1 MNEILR
7 KSISVVYKL
16 AFLLSVLIFINILFG
31 PLVRATDSGLACP
44 DWPLCHGKV
53 IPPPEFRIWMEV
65 GHRIYS
71 GLLGFVILALAI
83 IIFKNSE
90 LRSRFGLSAFTALV
104 VLVNQVIL
112 GKLTVTKLLDP
123 GTVNM
128 HLLNAV
134 FLFTLIVSITAKANF
149 ILKTGIT
156 SLDSINWLKFT
167 LSIIIMFSA
176 AAIKHYFSI
185 TSRDVNIINV
195 LIVAYS
201 IIVYLSPIVVI
212 FLIHWRDIIK
222 LQNLLIVITLLVISF
237 QLFLGGRVS
246 SNYAGLACSDWPTC
260 KGQWFPAMEGLVQIQ
275 MEHRFVAYLIVFL
288 IILNV
293 AVSIFKSYDP
303 RTRLFL
309 KLALY
314 AVGFQIILGVSNV
327 LFQLP
332 TLVTAAHTGM
342 GVAVFILVYTALYYR
357 LLPEDNSL

>member
-83 IIFKNSE
+83 RIFKNSE
-90 LRSRFGLSAFTALV
+90 LRSRFGLSAFTAFV

-149 ILKTGIT
+149 ILKTGLEEIR
-156 SLDSINWLKFT
+156 LVNWLAVFNSK
-167 LSIIIMFSA
+167 
-176 AAIKHYFSI
+176 
-185 TSRDVNIINV
+185 
-195 LIVAYS
+195 
-201 IIVYLSPIVVI
+201 
-212 FLIHWRDIIK
+212 
-222 LQNLLIVITLLVISF
+222 NLLISLTVFLVYF
-237 QLFLGGRVS
+237 QLFMGGRVS

-342 GVAVFILVYTALYYR
+342 GVAVFILVCTALYYR

>member
-149 ILKTGIT
+149 ILKTGLEEIR
-156 SLDSINWLKFT
+156 LVNWLAVFNSK
-167 LSIIIMFSA
+167 
-176 AAIKHYFSI
+176 
-185 TSRDVNIINV
+185 
-195 LIVAYS
+195 
-201 IIVYLSPIVVI
+201 
-212 FLIHWRDIIK
+212 
-222 LQNLLIVITLLVISF
+222 NLLISLTVFLVYF
-237 QLFLGGRVS
+237 QLFMGGRVS

>member
-1 MNEILR
+1 MNETLR

-71 GLLGFVILALAI
+71 GLLGFVILALSI
-83 IIFKNSE
+83 IVFKNSE
-90 LRSRFGLSAFTALV
+90 LRARFGLLAFTSLV

-134 FLFTLIVSITAKANF
+134 LLFTLIVSITAKANY
-149 ILKTGIT
+149 ILKTGREEIR
-156 SLDSINWLKFT
+156 LVNWL
-167 LSIIIMFSA
+167 
-176 AAIKHYFSI
+176 AIFNSK
-185 TSRDVNIINV
+185 
-195 LIVAYS
+195 
-201 IIVYLSPIVVI
+201 
-212 FLIHWRDIIK
+212 
-222 LQNLLIVITLLVISF
+222 NLLISLTVFLVYF
-237 QLFLGGRVS
+237 QLFMGGRVS

-260 KGQWFPAMEGLVQIQ
+260 NGQWFPAMEGFVKIQ

-288 IILNV
+288 IIVNV

>member
-1 MNEILR
+1 MNEIFR

-149 ILKTGIT
+149 ILKTGLEEIR
-156 SLDSINWLKFT
+156 LVNWLAVFNSK
-167 LSIIIMFSA
+167 
-176 AAIKHYFSI
+176 
-185 TSRDVNIINV
+185 
-195 LIVAYS
+195 
-201 IIVYLSPIVVI
+201 
-212 FLIHWRDIIK
+212 
-222 LQNLLIVITLLVISF
+222 NLLISLTVFLVYF
-237 QLFLGGRVS
+237 QLFMGGRVS
-246 SNYAGLACSDWPTC
+246 SNYAGLACPDWPTC

-275 MEHRFVAYLIVFL
+275 MEHRFVAYLILFL
-288 IILNV
+288 IIINV

>member
-1 MNEILR
+1 MNESFR
-7 KSISVVYKL
+7 KSISIVYKL
-16 AFLLSVLIFINILFG
+16 AFLLSILIFINILFG

-90 LRSRFGLSAFTALV
+90 LRARFGLLAFTSLV

-149 ILKTGIT
+149 ILKMQTEKIHLIEWNKIFSRKNILI
-156 SLDSINWLKFT
+156 SLTLFFISI
-167 LSIIIMFSA
+167 
-176 AAIKHYFSI
+176 
-185 TSRDVNIINV
+185 
-195 LIVAYS
+195 
-201 IIVYLSPIVVI
+201 
-212 FLIHWRDIIK
+212 
-222 LQNLLIVITLLVISF
+222 
-237 QLFLGGRVS
+237 QLFAGGRVS
-246 SNYAGLACSDWPTC
+246 SNYAGLACPDWPTC
-260 KGQWFPAMEGLVQIQ
+260 NGYWFPKMEGLVRLQ
-275 MEHRFVAYLIVFL
+275 MEHRIMAY
-288 IILNV
+288 IILVFVITNFV
-293 AVSIFKSYDP
+293 ISIFQSYNN

-309 KLALY
+309 RMALY
-314 AVGFQIILGVSNV
+314 SVGVQIILGVSNV

-332 TLVTAAHTGM
+332 TLITAAHTGM
-342 GVAVFILVYTALYYR
+342 GVALFILVYTALYYR
-357 LLPEDNSL
+357 LLPEDNSI